1 MNEVIVVKNK
11 ERTPLYDVAKG
22 ICIIS
27 VVLGHLGIATRFVY
41 FYHLPVFFFISG
53 LFLNAE
59 KYSFKDFLL
68 KKIKSL
74 YVPYV
79 IISLLFAIIFDFQN
93 MKNIKY
99 VLRIFLFD
107 SKAPFTGTFWFIP
120 CLLINST
127 IAFIT
132 EKLTVKFDR
141 KVRHGIYFGLFCFYV
156 LMTFIFYKLD
166 VHLYY
171 NLHLIPWLQIIYI
184 LAFLFKYFHLQ
195 NILEN
200 KKVSII
206 IGISSFM
213 LLILATLFTK
223 LRIDIVQNQFM
234 NSFLWVV
241 FVFIGLCFVF
251 GVSSL
256 IQKLNLFS
264 LIGKHSFYIMC
275 FHFVTFAF
283 INVILSGFKEFD
295 LDWKMKYPSF
305 IYIYMYG
312 GVFVPLGLSV
322 LVSFLKRRIKL
333 ICKN

>member
-41 FYHLPVFFFISG
+41 FYHLPIFFFISG
-53 LFLNAE
+53 LFFNAE
-59 KYSFKDFLL
+59 KHSFKDFLL

-107 SKAPFTGTFWFIP
+107 GKVPFTGTFWFIS
-120 CLLINST
+120 CLFINST

-132 EKLTVKFDR
+132 EKLTVKFDKKIR
-141 KVRHGIYFGLFCFYV
+141 QGIYLGLFCFYV
-156 LMTFIFYKLD
+156 VMTFLFYKLNI
-166 VHLYY
+166 HLYY
-171 NLHLIPWLQIIYI
+171 NLHLVPWLQIIYI
-184 LAFLFKYFHLQ
+184 LAFLFKSLYLQ
-195 NILEN
+195 NIFEN

-206 IGISSFM
+206 TGASGFT
-213 LLILATLFTK
+213 LLLLTTLFTN

-305 IYIYMYG
+305 VYIYVWG
-312 GVFVPLGLSV
+312 GVFVPLVLSL
-322 LVSFLKRRIKL
+322 LVNFLKKEVKL
-333 ICKN
+333 LCKK

>member
-41 FYHLPVFFFISG
+41 FYHLPIFFFISG
-53 LFLNAE
+53 LFFNAE
-59 KYSFKDFLL
+59 KHSFKDFLL

-107 SKAPFTGTFWFIP
+107 GKAPFTGTFWFIS
-120 CLLINST
+120 CLFINST

-132 EKLTVKFDR
+132 EKLTVKFDKKIR
-141 KVRHGIYFGLFCFYV
+141 QGIYLGLFCFYV
-156 LMTFIFYKLD
+156 VMTFLFYKLNI
-166 VHLYY
+166 HLYY
-171 NLHLIPWLQIIYI
+171 NLHLVPWLQIIYI
-184 LAFLFKYFHLQ
+184 LAFLFKSLYLQ
-195 NILEN
+195 NIFEN

-206 IGISSFM
+206 TGASGFT
-213 LLILATLFTK
+213 LLLLTTLFTN

-305 IYIYMYG
+305 VYIYVWG

>member
-11 ERTPLYDVAKG
+11 ERTPLYYVAKG

-41 FYHLPVFFFISG
+41 FYHLPIFFFISG

-141 KVRHGIYFGLFCFYV
+141 KLRHGIYFGLFCFYV

-171 NLHLIPWLQIIYI
+171 NLQIFHI
-184 LAFLFKYFHLQ
+184 LVYLFKYFHLQ

-206 IGISSFM
+206 IGISGFI
-213 LLILATLFTK
+213 LLLLATLFTK

-234 NSFLWVV
+234 NSFLWIV
-241 FVFIGLCFVF
+241 FNFIGICFVF

-283 INVILSGFKEFD
+283 INVILSGFKDFD
-295 LDWKMKYPSF
+295 LGWEMEYPPYWF
-305 IYIYMYG
+305 IYCMG

>member
-41 FYHLPVFFFISG
+41 FYHLPIFFFISG
-53 LFLNAE
+53 LFFNAE
-59 KYSFKDFLL
+59 KHSFKDFLL
-68 KKIKSL
+68 KKIKSF

-107 SKAPFTGTFWFIP
+107 GKAPFTGTFWFIP
-120 CLLINST
+120 CLFINST

-132 EKLTVKFDR
+132 EKLTVKFDKKIR
-141 KVRHGIYFGLFCFYV
+141 QGIYLGLFCFYV
-156 LMTFIFYKLD
+156 VMTFLFYKLNI
-166 VHLYY
+166 HLYY
-171 NLHLIPWLQIIYI
+171 NLHLVPWLQIIYI
-184 LAFLFKYFHLQ
+184 LAFLFKFLYLQ
-195 NILEN
+195 NIFEN

-206 IGISSFM
+206 TGASGFT
-213 LLILATLFTK
+213 LLLLATLFTN
-223 LRIDIVQNQFM
+223 LRIDIAQNQFM

-283 INVILSGFKEFD
+283 INVILSGFKDFD
-295 LDWKMKYPSF
+295 LDWEMKYPSF
-305 IYIYMYG
+305 VYIYVWG
-312 GVFVPLGLSV
+312 GYSCL
-322 LVSFLKRRIKL
+322 
-333 ICKN
+333 

>member
-41 FYHLPVFFFISG
+41 FYHLPILFFISG
-53 LFLNAE
+53 LFFNAE
-59 KYSFKDFLL
+59 KHSFKDFLL

-107 SKAPFTGTFWFIP
+107 GKAPFTGTFWFIP
-120 CLLINST
+120 CLFINST

-132 EKLTVKFDR
+132 EKLTVKFDKKIR
-141 KVRHGIYFGLFCFYV
+141 QGIYLGLFCFYV
-156 LMTFIFYKLD
+156 VMTFLFYKLNI
-166 VHLYY
+166 HLYY
-171 NLHLIPWLQIIYI
+171 NLHLVPWLQIIYI
-184 LAFLFKYFHLQ
+184 LAFLFKSLYLQ
-195 NILEN
+195 NIFEN

-206 IGISSFM
+206 TGASGFT
-213 LLILATLFTK
+213 LLLLATLFTN

-295 LDWKMKYPSF
+295 LGWEMEYPPYWF
-305 IYIYMYG
+305 IYCMG
-312 GVFVPLGLSV
+312 GVFVPLVLSL
-322 LVSFLKRRIKL
+322 LVNFLKKEVKL
-333 ICKN
+333 LCKK

>member
-41 FYHLPVFFFISG
+41 FYHLPIFFFISG

-59 KYSFKDFLL
+59 KHSFKDFLL

-107 SKAPFTGTFWFIP
+107 GKAPFTGTFWFIS
-120 CLLINST
+120 CLFINST

-132 EKLTVKFDR
+132 EKLTVKFDKKIR
-141 KVRHGIYFGLFCFYV
+141 QGIYLGLFCFYV
-156 LMTFIFYKLD
+156 VMTFLFYKLNI
-166 VHLYY
+166 HLYY
-171 NLHLIPWLQIIYI
+171 NLHLVPWLQIIYI
-184 LAFLFKYFHLQ
+184 LAFLFKSLYLQ
-195 NILEN
+195 NIFEN

-206 IGISSFM
+206 TGASGFT
-213 LLILATLFTK
+213 LLLLTTLFTN

-283 INVILSGFKEFD
+283 INVILSGFKDFD
-295 LDWKMKYPSF
+295 LDWEMKYPSF
-305 IYIYMYG
+305 VYIYVWG

>member
-1 MNEVIVVKNK
+1 MNEAIVVKNK

-41 FYHLPVFFFISG
+41 FYHLPIFFFISG

-59 KYSFKDFLL
+59 KHSFKDFLL

-107 SKAPFTGTFWFIP
+107 GKVPFTGTFWFIS
-120 CLLINST
+120 CLFINST

-132 EKLTVKFDR
+132 EKLTVKFDKKIR
-141 KVRHGIYFGLFCFYV
+141 QGIYLGLFCFYV
-156 LMTFIFYKLD
+156 VMTFLFYKLNI
-166 VHLYY
+166 HLYY
-171 NLHLIPWLQIIYI
+171 NLHLVPWLQIIYI

-206 IGISSFM
+206 IGISGFI
-213 LLILATLFTK
+213 LLLLATLFTK

-234 NSFLWVV
+234 NSFLWIV
-241 FVFIGLCFVF
+241 FNFIGICFVL

-256 IQKLNLFS
+256 IQRFNLFS

-283 INVILSGFKEFD
+283 INVILSEFKDFD
-295 LDWKMKYPSF
+295 LGWEMEYPPYWF
-305 IYIYMYG
+305 IYCMG
-312 GVFVPLGLSV
+312 GGICAF
-322 LVSFLKRRIKL
+322 SFKFTSEFFEKRG
-333 ICKN
+333 

>member
-41 FYHLPVFFFISG
+41 FYHLPIFFFISG
-53 LFLNAE
+53 LFFNAE
-59 KYSFKDFLL
+59 KHSFKDFLL
-68 KKIKSL
+68 KKIKSF

-107 SKAPFTGTFWFIP
+107 GKAPFTGTFWFIP
-120 CLLINST
+120 CLFINST

-132 EKLTVKFDR
+132 EKLTVKFDKKIR
-141 KVRHGIYFGLFCFYV
+141 QGIYLGLFCFYV
-156 LMTFIFYKLD
+156 VMTFLFYKLNI
-166 VHLYY
+166 HLYY
-171 NLHLIPWLQIIYI
+171 NLHLVPWLQIIYI
-184 LAFLFKYFHLQ
+184 LAFLFKFLYLQ
-195 NILEN
+195 NIFEN

-206 IGISSFM
+206 TGASGFT
-213 LLILATLFTK
+213 LLLLATLFTN
-223 LRIDIVQNQFM
+223 LRIDIAQNQFM

-283 INVILSGFKEFD
+283 INVILSGFKDFD
-295 LDWKMKYPSF
+295 LDWEMKYPSF
-305 IYIYMYG
+305 VYIYVWG
-312 GVFVPLGLSV
+312 GVFVPLGLNV

>member
-93 MKNIKY
+93 MKNVKY

-107 SKAPFTGTFWFIP
+107 SKAPFTGTFWFIL

-141 KVRHGIYFGLFCFYV
+141 KVRQGIYLGLFCFYV
-156 LMTFIFYKLD
+156 LMTFLFYKLD

-200 KKVSII
+200 KRVSII
-206 IGISSFM
+206 IGISGFI
-213 LLILATLFTK
+213 LLLLATLFTK

-234 NSFLWVV
+234 NSFLWIV
-241 FVFIGLCFVF
+241 FNFIGICFVL

-264 LIGKHSFYIMC
+264 LIGKHSIISLRFR
-275 FHFVTFAF
+275 H
-283 INVILSGFKEFD
+283 
-295 LDWKMKYPSF
+295 
-305 IYIYMYG
+305 G
-312 GVFVPLGLSV
+312 GEKTTNL
-322 LVSFLKRRIKL
+322 
-333 ICKN
+333 C

>member
-41 FYHLPVFFFISG
+41 FYHLPIFFFISG
-53 LFLNAE
+53 LFFNAE
-59 KYSFKDFLL
+59 KHSFKDFLL

-107 SKAPFTGTFWFIP
+107 GKAPFTGTFWFIS
-120 CLLINST
+120 CLFINST

-132 EKLTVKFDR
+132 EKLTVKFDKKIR
-141 KVRHGIYFGLFCFYV
+141 QGIYLGLFCFYV
-156 LMTFIFYKLD
+156 VMTFLFYKLNI
-166 VHLYY
+166 HLYY
-171 NLHLIPWLQIIYI
+171 NLHLVPWLQIIYI
-184 LAFLFKYFHLQ
+184 LAFLFKSLYLQ
-195 NILEN
+195 NIFEN

-206 IGISSFM
+206 TGASGFT
-213 LLILATLFTK
+213 LLLLTTLFTN

-241 FVFIGLCFVF
+241 YVFIGLCFVF

-305 IYIYMYG
+305 VYIYVWG

>member
-11 ERTPLYDVAKG
+11 ERTTLYDVAKG

-41 FYHLPVFFFISG
+41 FYHLPIFFFISG

-59 KYSFKDFLL
+59 KYSFKAFLL
-68 KKIKSL
+68 KKIESL
-74 YVPYV
+74 YIPYV
-79 IISLLFAIIFDFQN
+79 IFSLLFAIIFDFQN
-93 MKNIKY
+93 MKNVKY

-107 SKAPFTGTFWFIP
+107 SKAPFTDTFWFIP

-132 EKLTVKFDR
+132 EKLTVKFDKKIR
-141 KVRHGIYFGLFCFYV
+141 QGIYLGLFCFYV
-156 LMTFIFYKLD
+156 VMTFLFYKLNI
-166 VHLYY
+166 HLYY
-171 NLHLIPWLQIIYI
+171 NLHLVPWLQIIYI
-184 LAFLFKYFHLQ
+184 LAFLFKSLYLQ
-195 NILEN
+195 NIFEN

-206 IGISSFM
+206 TGASGFT
-213 LLILATLFTK
+213 LLLLATLFTN
-223 LRIDIVQNQFM
+223 LRIDIAQNQFM

-283 INVILSGFKEFD
+283 INVILSGFKDFD
-295 LDWKMKYPSF
+295 LDWEMKYPSF
-305 IYIYMYG
+305 VYIYVWG
-312 GVFVPLGLSV
+312 GLCL
-322 LVSFLKRRIKL
+322 
-333 ICKN
+333 

>member
-1 MNEVIVVKNK
+1 MNEIVAVKNN

-41 FYHLPVFFFISG
+41 FYHLLVFFFISFF
-53 LFLNAE
+53 FLNAE
-59 KYSFKDFLL
+59 QYSLKEFLL

-74 YVPYV
+74 YISYV
-79 IISLLFAIIFDFQN
+79 VFSLLFAIIFDFSS
-93 MKNIKY
+93 MTNIKY

-107 SKAPFTGTFWFIP
+107 GKVPFTGTFWFMP
-120 CLLINST
+120 CLFINST

-132 EKLTVKFDR
+132 EKLTVKICR
-141 KVRHGIYFGLFCFYV
+141 KIRQGIYWGLFCF
-156 LMTFIFYKLD
+156 LILLTFIFYKLD
-166 VHLYY
+166 IHLYY
-171 NLHLIPWLQIIYI
+171 NLHLVPWLQIIYI
-184 LAFLFKYFHLQ
+184 LVFLFKSFNIQ

-200 KKVSII
+200 KKISII
-206 IGISSFM
+206 IGTSGFM
-213 LLILATLFTK
+213 LLLLATLFTK
-223 LRIDIVQNQFM
+223 LRIDIVQNQFT

-241 FVFIGLCFVF
+241 FIFIGLCFVL

-283 INVILSGFKEFD
+283 INVILSRFKDFN
-295 LDWKMKYPSF
+295 LDWEMEYPSYWF
-305 IYIYMYG
+305 VYCMG
-312 GVFVPLGLSV
+312 GVFVPLALSL
-322 LVSFLKRRIKL
+322 LVNFVKKKVKL
-333 ICKN
+333 ICKK

>member
-41 FYHLPVFFFISG
+41 FYHLPIFFFISG
-53 LFLNAE
+53 LFFNAE
-59 KYSFKDFLL
+59 KHSFKDFLL
-68 KKIKSL
+68 KKIKSF

-107 SKAPFTGTFWFIP
+107 GKAPFTGTFWFIP
-120 CLLINST
+120 CLFINST

-132 EKLTVKFDR
+132 EKLTVKFDKKIR
-141 KVRHGIYFGLFCFYV
+141 QGIYLGLFCFYV
-156 LMTFIFYKLD
+156 VMTFLFYKLNI
-166 VHLYY
+166 HLYY
-171 NLHLIPWLQIIYI
+171 NLHLVPWLQIIYI
-184 LAFLFKYFHLQ
+184 LAFLFKFLYLQ
-195 NILEN
+195 NIFEN

-206 IGISSFM
+206 TGASGFT
-213 LLILATLFTK
+213 LLLLATLFTN
-223 LRIDIVQNQFM
+223 LRIDIAQNQFM

-283 INVILSGFKEFD
+283 INVILSGFKDFD
-295 LDWKMKYPSF
+295 LDWEMKYPSF
-305 IYIYMYG
+305 VYIYVWG
-312 GVFVPLGLSV
+312 GVFVPLALNV

>member
-41 FYHLPVFFFISG
+41 FYHLPIFFFISG

-59 KYSFKDFLL
+59 KYSFKAFLL
-68 KKIKSL
+68 KKIESL
-74 YVPYV
+74 YIPYV
-79 IISLLFAIIFDFQN
+79 IFSLLFAIIFDFQN
-93 MKNIKY
+93 MKNVKY

-141 KVRHGIYFGLFCFYV
+141 KVRQGIYFGLFCFYV
-156 LMTFIFYKLD
+156 LMTFLFYKLD

-234 NSFLWVV
+234 NSFLWIV
-241 FVFIGLCFVF
+241 FNFIGICFVL

-256 IQKLNLFS
+256 IQRFNLFS

-283 INVILSGFKEFD
+283 INVILSEFKDFD
-295 LDWKMKYPSF
+295 LGWEMKYPPYWF
-305 IYIYMYG
+305 IYCMG

>member
-107 SKAPFTGTFWFIP
+107 SKAPFTGTFWFIS
-120 CLLINST
+120 CLFINST

-132 EKLTVKFDR
+132 EKLTVKFD
-141 KVRHGIYFGLFCFYV
+141 KKIWQGIYLGLFCFYV
-156 LMTFIFYKLD
+156 VMTFLFYKLNI
-166 VHLYY
+166 HLYY
-171 NLHLIPWLQIIYI
+171 NLHLVPWLQIIYI
-184 LAFLFKYFHLQ
+184 LAFLFKSLYLQ
-195 NILEN
+195 NIFEN

-206 IGISSFM
+206 TGASGFT
-213 LLILATLFTK
+213 LLLLATLFTN
-223 LRIDIVQNQFM
+223 LRIDIAQNQFM

-264 LIGKHSFYIMC
+264 LIGKHSFYCIYKC
-275 FHFVTFAF
+275 NFVW
-283 INVILSGFKEFD
+283 I
-295 LDWKMKYPSF
+295 
-305 IYIYMYG
+305 
-312 GVFVPLGLSV
+312 
-322 LVSFLKRRIKL
+322 
-333 ICKN
+333 

>member
-79 IISLLFAIIFDFQN
+79 IISLLFVIIFDFQN

-141 KVRHGIYFGLFCFYV
+141 KVRQGIYFGLFCFYV
-156 LMTFIFYKLD
+156 LMTFLFYKLD

-206 IGISSFM
+206 IGISGFI
-213 LLILATLFTK
+213 LLLLATLFTK

-234 NSFLWVV
+234 NSFLWIV
-241 FVFIGLCFVF
+241 FNFIGIYFVL

-256 IQKLNLFS
+256 IQRFNLFS

-283 INVILSGFKEFD
+283 INVILSEFKDFD
-295 LDWKMKYPSF
+295 LGWEMEYPPYWF
-305 IYIYMYG
+305 IYCMG
-312 GVFVPLGLSV
+312 GVFVPLGVSV

-333 ICKN
+333 ICKS

>member
-27 VVLGHLGIATRFVY
+27 IVLGHLGIATRFVY
-41 FYHLPVFFFISG
+41 FYHLPIFFFISG

-59 KYSFKDFLL
+59 KHSFKDFLL

-107 SKAPFTGTFWFIP
+107 GKVPFTGTFWFIS
-120 CLLINST
+120 CLFIKST

-132 EKLTVKFDR
+132 EKLTVKFDKKIR
-141 KVRHGIYFGLFCFYV
+141 QGIYLGLFCFYV
-156 LMTFIFYKLD
+156 VMTFLFYKLNI
-166 VHLYY
+166 HLYY
-171 NLHLIPWLQIIYI
+171 NLHLVPWLQIIYI
-184 LAFLFKYFHLQ
+184 LAFLFKSLYLQ
-195 NILEN
+195 NIFEN

-206 IGISSFM
+206 TGASGFT
-213 LLILATLFTK
+213 LLLLAMLFTN
-223 LRIDIVQNQFM
+223 LRIDIAQNQFM

-275 FHFVTFAF
+275 FHFVNFAF
-283 INVILSGFKEFD
+283 INVILSGFKDFD
-295 LDWKMKYPSF
+295 LGWKMEYPPYWF
-305 IYIYMYG
+305 IYCME
-312 GVFVPLGLSV
+312 GVFVPLVLSL
-322 LVSFLKRRIKL
+322 LVNFLKKEVKL
-333 ICKN
+333 LCKK